1 MWKVTNANI
10 VKTQK
15 VGHLQNRSARGK
27 KKKKSLRD
35 FNKSLFCAWSRVYR
49 NINIK
54 LNDFNWTRTN
64 RNFLTFQIQQAKFSK
79 PYK

>member
-27 KKKKSLRD
+27 KKKSHWEIL
-35 FNKSLFCAWSRVYR
+35 
-49 NINIK
+49 IK
-54 LNDFNWTRTN
+54 AYSVLEAGYTG
-64 RNFLTFQIQQAKFSK
+64 I
-79 PYK
+79 